1 MDGSNPFTKIKW
13 NKYKNPFRVKLF
25 IFCMLAIPVFCF
37 LVYGVYANFGGLIMS
52 FEGLSREQEKV
63 IPVGFANYKKIFQP
77 VSKVRLRAHDR
88 GVFRIFCGGHVHF
101 PSHFHSGRFFPL

>member
-63 IPVGFANYKKIFQP
+63 IPVGFANYKKYQQRAQRRGEEI
-77 VSKVRLRAHDR
+77 LRYDGNEA
-88 GVFRIFCGGHVHF
+88 
-101 PSHFHSGRFFPL
+101 SGRVWPVCDKGKY

>member
-63 IPVGFANYKKIFQP
+63 IPVGFANYKKFFSLFQRFDYGRMIG
-77 VSKVRLRAHDR
+77 VSFGYFAVVMFISLPISIA
-88 GVFRIFCGGHVHF
+88 VA
-101 PSHFHSGRFFPL
+101 FFL